1 MTDITLQREIM
12 DSDRLAERGRMVL
25 DLNNQLLKANNELL
39 KAQQENATLGA
50 RVAELEN
57 QLKSLTPETH
67 DGTV

>member
-1 MTDITLQREIM
+1 MEITTLQREIM
-12 DSDRLAERGRMVL
+12 DGQRIAERSSMVL
-25 DLNNQLLKANNELL
+25 DLNNQLVA
-39 KAQQENATLGA
+39 AQQENATLNA